1 MKWGLLVTA
10 LLISSWHAM
19 MPTHWLPFVLAGK
32 ACHWDRLKLLFV
44 TLIAGSCHAVTMLAL
59 GLVAWFVGRGIEVI
73 FSSVARYAS
82 SLVLFL
88 VGFAY
93 MVSALF
99 SPPHDSDED
108 EFVGKL
114 GWLKVNSECKCKSCS
129 SGEAMKIE
137 RFVIVALVLALTL
150 SPCQAILP
158 LFFAAAASGF
168 ESLFMLMLLTGVMT
182 ILAMASTVMLASFGL
197 ELFKLR
203 TSERHEKMIVGLLCV
218 ALALLVLHH

>member
-10 LLISSWHAM
+10 LLISLWHAM

-44 TLIAGSCHAVTMLAL
+44 TLIASSCHAVTMLAF
-59 GLVAWFVGRGIEVI
+59 GLVAWFVGKGIEVI

-99 SPPHDSDED
+99 SPPHDSDE
-108 EFVGKL
+108 FVGKL
-114 GWLKVNSECKCKSCS
+114 SWLKVNSEV
-129 SGEAMKIE
+129 MKIE

-168 ESLFMLMLLTGVMT
+168 ESLFMLMLLTGAVT
-182 ILAMASTVMLASFGL
+182 ILAMASMVMLASFGL

-203 TSERHEKMIVGLLCV
+203 MSERHEKIIVGLLCI
-218 ALALLVLHH
+218 ALALFVLHH